1 MENQTKSE
9 IFTCA
14 EAAGVGLWAL
24 VTHALRSEGKDA
36 ALAAM
41 DKIADGKAHIRC
53 EVLLTKRGI
62 ALEGRFCS
70 HGTDSHLFSVTLNQP
85 GDTDTPPTSASLH

>member
-1 MENQTKSE
+1 MENQPKSE

-24 VTHALRSEGKDA
+24 AVHALRVEGKDA

-41 DKIADGKAHIRC
+41 DKIAAGKAHVKC
-53 EVLLTKRGI
+53 EVLLTTRGMS
-62 ALEGRFCS
+62 LEGRFCS

-85 GDTDTPPTSASLH
+85 GDANAQPPSASLH